1 MFRFLHQ
8 RCNPTHPMSHTTTAN
23 VVLPLNGPTAL
34 ESSMKLC
41 MGSIASASRV
51 NSPNTAHPTPAA
63 STAAA
68 AGPLWKVLEDLA
80 ATSLSADFLS
90 LKVASSAYTVLS

>member
-1 MFRFLHQ
+1 
-8 RCNPTHPMSHTTTAN
+8 
-23 VVLPLNGPTAL
+23 
-34 ESSMKLC
+34 

-51 NSPNTAHPTPAA
+51 KSPNTAHPTPAA

-80 ATSLSADFLS
+80 ATSLSADSLS
-90 LKVASSAYTVLS
+90 LKVSSSAYTVLS